1 MTWSVIGK
9 KEFEDALRSRML
21 WAIVVLIAA
30 MTSLAAGVMV
40 LVPGV
45 SGDPVSAIGGASQFA
60 AMLVPIMALI
70 AGYLAIAGERESGSL
85 KVLLGLPPSRGE
97 VLAGKFVGRAAVV
110 GIGVAVGFAISGVIT
125 YALYGEVPVL
135 DFVGVT
141 LLTAGLGIS
150 FVGIAVGISVTTAVR
165 SRAMTLAVTAYLL
178 LTLLWDM
185 VPQGVHLVVTRSMP
199 GATVPGWFLLLQGAS
214 PSGAYNALVQR
225 VLMDTDAALSAR
237 LGGAVPAYL
246 DAPVFLAIVVL
257 WTVLPLLGGY
267 LRFRR
272 ADLG

>member
-1 MTWSVIGK
+1 MTWLVIAR

-45 SGDPVSAIGGASQFA
+45 SGDPVSAIGAASQFA

-85 KVLLGLPPSRGE
+85 KILLGLPPSRGE
-97 VLAGKFVGRAAVV
+97 VLLGKFLGRAGVV
-110 GIGVAVGFAISGVIT
+110 GIGVGAGFAISGVIT
-125 YALYGEVPVL
+125 RALYGVVPVL

-141 LLTAGLGIS
+141 LLSAALGIC
-150 FVGIAVGISVTTAVR
+150 FVGIAVGISATTAVR
-165 SRAMTLAVTAYLL
+165 SRAMTLAVAAYLV

-185 VPQGVHLVVTRSMP
+185 VPQGVHLVVAGSMP
-199 GATVPGWFLLLQGAS
+199 GATVPGWFLLLQRAS
-214 PSGAYNALVQR
+214 PSGAYNTLVQR
-225 VLMDTDAALSAR
+225 VLVDTDAALAAR
-237 LGGAVPAYL
+237 LGGEVPAYL
-246 DAPVFLAIVVL
+246 DAPFFLGILVL
-257 WTVLPLLGGY
+257 WTILPLVFGY
-267 LRFRR
+267 RRFRR
-272 ADLG
+272 ADLS